1 MDQADAG
8 KYKINYAEWVF
19 DDVNP
24 VYAQLRDNLK
34 CSILSGQLQPGESI
48 PSIRE
53 MSSIL
58 RISANTV
65 ARAYRLIKAEGLIDL
80 AEGSIYRIISDN
92 IAIQKI
98 RAQEVRMLCCNYIRG
113 MITLGFDKKELL
125 TLFEFNVQRYSE
137 HIPVFQEENL

>member
-65 ARAYRLIKAEGLIDL
+65 ARAYRLIKAEGLIEP
-80 AEGSIYRIISDN
+80 AEGSIYRIVSDN

-98 RAQEVRMLCCNYIRG
+98 RAQEVRILCCNYIRG

-125 TLFEFNVQRYSE
+125 TLIEVNVQRYSE

>member
-1 MDQADAG
+1 MVQNDAG

-34 CSILSGQLQPGESI
+34 CSILNGQLHSGESI

-65 ARAYRLIKAEGLIDL
+65 AKTYRMIKAEGLIEP
-80 AEGSIYRIISDN
+80 AEDSIYRIISDN

-98 RAQEVRMLCCNYIRG
+98 RAQEVRILCCNYIRG
-113 MITLGFDKKELL
+113 I
-125 TLFEFNVQRYSE
+125 
-137 HIPVFQEENL
+137 